1 MGPGETACTRIFQT
15 TAQHQI
21 MSYSRQMSEPPLAFA
36 IRSRSVTM
44 RSANSSSAHACTPTL
59 QVTHARGAVVRTVQF
74 HRRDASDPME
84 SRVTAQRFDPLGRL
98 VASRDPY
105 LFDLAKTDPLTPFNL
120 TQVTSLSGV
129 ALLTD
134 SVDAGWRVL
143 LAGDAEQVV
152 ERWDG
157 RGSHSVTEYDELLR
171 PVAIRE
177 SGPGLAEQTLE
188 RFTYAGVGPDDVA
201 HNFCGQ
207 LMRHDDPAGTVHVED
222 LNMAG
227 EVLKHTRRFLLRT
240 DPPDWPSLTADR
252 EALLETADGATTS
265 YQFSPSGEPLEQTDA
280 LHNCQVFAYTVAGQ
294 LKSTRLTLAGED
306 HDEKL
311 LVSNIHYNVIGQI
324 ESETAGNGVVTRHHH
339 DAANG
344 RLIELSAHKAN
355 GTPLHILKYRYD
367 AVGNVL
373 SIEDSAQP
381 IRYFNNQRIEP
392 TRTYRYDTLYQLIE
406 ACGCEARTGQ
416 SGPALPDY
424 QALPTDPGHIANYT
438 QTYHY
443 DAGGNLLDLVHLGAQ
458 AHGRTLTRE
467 RYSNRCLPE
476 RDNRSLT
483 EEELAHGFDANGN
496 LRELQPGQPLSWD
509 LRNQLSAVQLIVRKD
524 APDDRECYVY
534 DGGGQRVRKVN
545 ASQTSTR
552 TITREVRYLPG
563 LEIRTQDR
571 MGEILHVITVN
582 AGTNSVQ
589 VLRWLAGRPDEVPQD
604 QVRYCLNDHLGS
616 SALELDEIANLISQE
631 WYYPF
636 GGTAYWAGRNAI
648 EAKYKTVGYSGKE
661 RDATGLYYFG
671 FRYYASWLQ
680 RWINPDPGGYVD
692 GMNLFAMVGNRP
704 LTYKDNQGRE
714 GKPFNPEEYLVSFKR
729 ILSEQS
735 AHKLFSDNEKRTN
748 HYLKKLMNYKRL
760 ASENDKNRFLRNVV
774 KLQRTLLL
782 PREILLIKHDRPEY
796 LRFSVFHKNLTNA
809 KTLQPFVEYVPHVQR
824 LNNGP
829 RKTFSTSDFPPL
841 PSGADDKLVRGYKE
855 ALRILKHADD
865 LSVIFSGDTEVE
877 IRKQIKASL
886 ILVHPDKLKLDG
898 SPKVAEVA
906 LIASQ
911 LITEWRTP
919 AAQHSSRSPAASRS
933 RRTSQAT

>member
-1 MGPGETACTRIFQT
+1 MTE
-15 TAQHQI
+15 
-21 MSYSRQMSEPPLAFA
+21 
-36 IRSRSVTM
+36 
-44 RSANSSSAHACTPTL
+44 
-59 QVTHARGAVVRTVQF
+59 
-74 HRRDASDPME
+74 
-84 SRVTAQRFDPLGRL
+84 QRFDAIGRL
-98 VASRDPY
+98 LRSRDPY

-129 ALLTD
+129 ALLTA

-157 RGSHSVTEYDELLR
+157 RGSHSLTEYDGLLR
-171 PVAIRE
+171 PVAIKE
-177 SGPGLAEQTLE
+177 SGPDLAEHTLE
-188 RFTYAGVGPDDVA
+188 RFTYAGVGPDDIA
-201 HNFCGQ
+201 HNLCGQ
-207 LMRHDDPAGTVHVED
+207 LLRHDDPAGTVHVDD
-222 LNMAG
+222 LSMAG

-240 DPPDWPSLTADR
+240 EPPDWPSLAADR

-265 YQFSPSGEPLEQTDA
+265 YQFSPCGEPLEQTDA
-280 LHNCQVFAYTVAGQ
+280 LHNRQAFAYTIAGQ

-306 HDEKL
+306 QDEML

-373 SIEDSAQP
+373 SIEDAAQS

-476 RDNRSLT
+476 RQNRPLT
-483 EEELAHGFDANGN
+483 EEDLANGFDANGN
-496 LRELQPGQPLSWD
+496 LRDLQPGQRLDWD

-545 ASQTSTR
+545 VSQTGTR

-563 LEIRTQDR
+563 LEIRTQGTP
-571 MGEILHVITVN
+571 GEILHVITVS
-582 AGTNSVQ
+582 AGSNNVQ
-589 VLRWLAGRPDEVPQD
+589 VLHWLAGGPEQVPQD
-604 QVRYCLNDHLGS
+604 QVRYSLNDHLGS

-648 EAKYKTVGYSGKE
+648 EAKYKTVSYSGKE

-680 RWINPDPGGYVD
+680 RWINPDPGGYLD
-692 GMNLFAMVGNRP
+692 GMNLFLMVGNNPNR
-704 LTYKDNQGRE
+704 YKDEAGCEGNDFNQQ
-714 GKPFNPEEYLVSFKR
+714 EYLSDFKDL
-729 ILSEQS
+729 LSS
-735 AHKLFSDNEKRTN
+735 YFIGGVNTLDRDKTMNYFYKLLFIEDLTSKKN
-748 HYLKKLMNYKRL
+748 LKKFIKNVQQLQKSIKPPQTYLQKSKYNPDYMRALTFWDNLDRAKRFEPLDPDTNPPDSRDNSAQQVAKRYVRDRKNNRQVNLRSDIYFGGNKSLPSTSERQKLLKFTSYKP
-760 ASENDKNRFLRNVV
+760 
-774 KLQRTLLL
+774 TLTPIPQPDLDVNIDVDVEEIEPSKIEL
-782 PREILLIKHDRPEY
+782 PRAVGRTSNTASLSPVKHGVRQPFAY
-796 LRFSVFHKNLTNA
+796 LRHIITRGPLRFFS
-809 KTLQPFVEYVPHVQR
+809 
-824 LNNGP
+824 P
-829 RKTFSTSDFPPL
+829 RDS
-841 PSGADDKLVRGYKE
+841 E
-855 ALRILKHADD
+855 
-865 LSVIFSGDTEVE
+865 
-877 IRKQIKASL
+877 RK
-886 ILVHPDKLKLDG
+886 
-898 SPKVAEVA
+898 
-906 LIASQ
+906 
-911 LITEWRTP
+911 
-919 AAQHSSRSPAASRS
+919 
-933 RRTSQAT
+933 